1 MKILSE
7 LSKSFQQ
14 DKLCITDVVANL
26 ETTVIMLEDLKLQ
39 SGAHYRK
46 FVESYS
52 EETAVFM
59 CGKDKGHQLKLTNAG
74 NMLDQQFD
82 TFLTKVLNYL
92 KTRFGN
98 LQERPYNLFRIFDP
112 REMPQTLAA
121 YGYNEIRSLVQYFG
135 YLLTEK
141 EKENILDQWPIL
153 RTRLSRQKANNPVD
167 VFANLL
173 ASKPDDVKDCLVLVD
188 IMMTLSPSTA
198 KCERS
203 FSAMNQLKSNVRT
216 RISQGSLV
224 DLMRVRSSDVSTKE
238 YCPGPAISHW
248 ILDAKT
254 KRHIL

>member
-1 MKILSE
+1 M
-7 LSKSFQQ
+7 
-14 DKLCITDVVANL
+14 
-26 ETTVIMLEDLKLQ
+26 
-39 SGAHYRK
+39 
-46 FVESYS
+46 
-52 EETAVFM
+52 
-59 CGKDKGHQLKLTNAG
+59 
-74 NMLDQQFD
+74 
-82 TFLTKVLNYL
+82 
-92 KTRFGN
+92 
-98 LQERPYNLFRIFDP
+98 FRIFDP

-121 YGYNEIRSLVQYFG
+121 YGYNEIRSLVQYVG

-141 EKENILDQWPIL
+141 EKENILDQWPML

-203 FSAMNQLKSNVRT
+203 FSAMNQLKSNIRT

-224 DLMRVRSSDVSTKE
+224 DLMRVRSSDVSTEE